1 MEFDAAKLDA
11 PISQEK
17 LVDYWRERAE
27 CLEEWVCELLTK
39 NQTLRIALQEE
50 QSQHRQQ
57 EEATP
62 ALLFLG
68 LYQSPLPSGRPG
80 IRTESPHRPFDTG
93 TESCPRRECAET
105 RESVIQN
112 AVMNEGYPESGQL
125 KKVLERPSRIP

>member
-17 LVDYWRERAE
+17 LVDHWRERAE

-39 NQTLRIALQEE
+39 NQTLRIALQKE

-62 ALLFLG
+62 ALLFFG
-68 LYQSPLPSGRPG
+68 LYQSPRPSGRPG
-80 IRTESPHRPFDTG
+80 IRTESPNSPLDAG
-93 TESCPRRECAET
+93 IESCPRQECAET

-112 AVMNEGYPESGQL
+112 AVMNEVVRKASN
-125 KKVLERPSRIP
+125 

>member
-11 PISQEK
+11 PVSQEK
-17 LVDYWRERAE
+17 LVDHWRERAE

-39 NQTLRIALQEE
+39 NQTLRMALQKE

-68 LYQSPLPSGRPG
+68 LYQSPLSSGRPE
-80 IRTESPHRPFDTG
+80 IRTESPPRPFDAG

-112 AVMNEGYPESGQL
+112 VVMNEVVPESEQL